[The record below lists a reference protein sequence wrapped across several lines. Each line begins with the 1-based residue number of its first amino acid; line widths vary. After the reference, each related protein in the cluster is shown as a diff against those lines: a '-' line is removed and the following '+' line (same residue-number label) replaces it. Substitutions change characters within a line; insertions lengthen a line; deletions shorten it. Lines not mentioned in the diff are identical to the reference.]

1 MPVGAVLLISRDLFL
16 TSRITGAAGRLGLP
30 LKIEPNAATALRRL
44 GEEAF
49 AAVLVDLT
57 HPDAAPADIA
67 AALPA
72 DSASPRPRLVAY
84 GPHVHKDRLTEA
96 REAGFD
102 EVLTR
107 GQFDAQMPE
116 VLARCA
122 DS

>member
-1 MPVGAVLLISRDLFL
+1 MPAGAVLLISRDLFL
-16 TSRITGAAGRLGLP
+16 TSRITGAADRIGLQ
-30 LKIEPNAATALRRL
+30 LKIEPNANTALRRL
-44 GEEAF
+44 GEESF

-57 HPDAAPADIA
+57 HPDADPADIA
-67 AALPA
+67 AAIPS
-72 DSASPRPRLVAY
+72 DDASPRPRLIAY
-84 GPHVHKDRLTEA
+84 GPHVHKDRLAQA

-107 GQFDAQMPE
+107 GQFDANMPE